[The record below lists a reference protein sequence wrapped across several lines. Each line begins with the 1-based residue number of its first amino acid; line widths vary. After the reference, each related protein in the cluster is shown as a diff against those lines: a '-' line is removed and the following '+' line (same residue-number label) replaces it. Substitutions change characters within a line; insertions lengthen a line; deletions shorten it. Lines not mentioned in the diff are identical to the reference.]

1 MKAKRRKSADKE
13 APMWQAVSA
22 SLRWGVRSS
31 ATTPRGYRSWM
42 AKNAHSH
49 SYTEVLLCVAGN
61 HSYGV
66 EGAARSLSPGEIL
79 IIPPGVRHDSTYSRH
94 HAACTDI
101 WFCFVTPEHVGI
113 DIVQHKPGS
122 RLVSRRIWFA
132 DSSIEHDLK
141 RAYAMLS
148 SSTLP
153 ATAHMGKAGIFLLF
167 LLQEILENLATNGIS
182 EQRAEIHPI
191 IPHIKRYIADN
202 LSDRLSLSDLA
213 RVAGFSPFHFHR
225 EFRRV
230 EKITPRKFIE
240 QARLNYACD
249 LLKRG
254 SSVTAAALDSGY
266 ADCPQFN
273 RSFKKYFGLAPLAWL
288 KSKKR

>member
-1 MKAKRRKSADKE
+1 
-13 APMWQAVSA
+13 
-22 SLRWGVRSS
+22 
-31 ATTPRGYRSWM
+31 M

-49 SYTEVLLCVAGN
+49 SYTEVLLCVAGEHN
-61 HSYGV
+61 YGI
-66 EGAARSLSPGEIL
+66 EGAARPLSPGECL
-79 IIPPGVRHDSTYSRH
+79 IIPPGMQHDSTYSRH

-101 WFCFVTPEHVGI
+101 WFCFLTPEHVGI

-122 RLVSRRIWFA
+122 RLASRRISFA
-132 DSSIEHDLK
+132 DPAIEQDLN
-141 RAYAMLS
+141 RACSMLS

-153 ATAHMGKAGIFLLF
+153 SPAHAGKVGRFLLF
-167 LLQEILENLATNGIS
+167 LLQEILENIASNGVS
-182 EQRAEIHPI
+182 EQRVEIHPI
-191 IPHIKRYIADN
+191 IPHIKRYIAHN

-240 QARLNYACD
+240 EARLKHACD

-254 SSVTAAALDSGY
+254 SSVTSAALDSGFT
-266 ADCPQFN
+266 DSPQFN
-273 RSFKKYFGLAPLAWL
+273 RSFKKHFGIAPLAWL
-288 KSKKR
+288 KGRKR